1 MKAQVAMRPPDRGNS
16 ASIMSSQTLDAI
28 RKSTTIIIGL
38 TLLDKLLALAKEV
51 LYAYRFGVSRDL
63 DVFNVAYAFP
73 AIVAM
78 LLGQA
83 VVSALVP
90 LYPDWRSR
98 GPLAAGRAITTV
110 TWASIG
116 FFALLCLTCY
126 AVAPTLFSLLGYGF
140 EPRAKLL
147 GDELESLLVWLIL
160 LEGGSAMLA
169 AVLEAEKSFAALH
182 ASFLCLN
189 ICLIGTL
196 WLWPGVDVRALAVGF
211 LLGTGTKILV
221 MIWALRRG
229 FSATFLQGPRDTK
242 SLRTYFSLVWP
253 LVIGGLVVNSN
264 MLVDQVMGT
273 ELPPGSV
280 SSLRYAYRIND
291 LPVQLLVIALT
302 RAIFPY
308 VSEQALSGD
317 MDGMRQV
324 FWRGV
329 LFVLAV
335 SLPVTAFV
343 LLFSDQI
350 VALLLKR
357 GAFGP
362 EAVGQTAL
370 TLVYYSL
377 GMVFYAYTFLN
388 GVFFTALRL
397 NKTLMVVGVVTM
409 LCNILFNRIFIDL
422 WGGPEGIALST
433 TVTMG
438 LTGLIFALI
447 INRALGVM
455 RDLPKPGPYLLVPA
469 ICALA
474 YAAAWLV
481 KFYSKPL
488 GLDPLIT
495 FAPLAAIFGA
505 IYLGG
510 LYRFGGDEIHWCLG
524 AVLPFVKRR
533 AGRGAL

>member
-1 MKAQVAMRPPDRGNS
+1 
-16 ASIMSSQTLDAI
+16 MSSQTLDAI
-28 RKSTTIIIGL
+28 RKSTAVIIGL

-51 LYAYRFGVSRDL
+51 FFAYRFGISRDL

-73 AIVAM
+73 AIAAM

-83 VVSALVP
+83 AISALVP
-90 LYPDWRSR
+90 LYPGWRSQ
-98 GPLAAGRAITTV
+98 GPRAAGRAISTV
-110 TWASIG
+110 TWASLG
-116 FFALLCLTCY
+116 FLALLCLTCY
-126 AVAPTLFSLLGYGF
+126 AVAPTLVSLLGYGF

-147 GDELESLLVWLIL
+147 GDELERLLVWLIL
-160 LEGGSAMLA
+160 LEGGSAFLS
-169 AVLEAEKSFAALH
+169 AVLQAEKAFAALYS
-182 ASFLCLN
+182 AQLCLN

-196 WLWPGVDVRALAVGF
+196 WMWPGVDVRALAVGF
-211 LLGTGTKILV
+211 LLGTAAKILV
-221 MIWALRRG
+221 MIWSLRRG
-229 FSATFLQGPRDTK
+229 FAETFLAGPPDTK
-242 SLRTYFSLVWP
+242 SLHVYLGLAWP
-253 LVIGGLVVNSN
+253 LVIGGLVVNAN

-273 ELPPGSV
+273 ELPPGAV

-291 LPVQLLVIALT
+291 LPIQLLVMALT

-308 VSEQALSGD
+308 VSEQATSGD
-317 MDGMRQV
+317 LEGMRQV

-362 EAVGQTAL
+362 EAVGETAL
-370 TLVYYSL
+370 TLVCYSL

-388 GVFFTALRL
+388 DVFFTALRK
-397 NKTLMVVGVVTM
+397 NKTLMIIGVLTM
-409 LCNILFNRIFIDL
+409 LLNILFNRLFIDF
-422 WGGPEGIALST
+422 WGGPQGIAMST

-438 LTGLIFALI
+438 LTCLIFALI
-447 INRALGVM
+447 INRALGVLH
-455 RDLPKPGPYLLVPA
+455 DLPKPGPYLLVPG

-474 YAAAWLV
+474 YAATWLA

-488 GLDPLIT
+488 GLDPLVA

-505 IYLGG
+505 VYLGG

-533 AGRGAL
+533 PGKLF